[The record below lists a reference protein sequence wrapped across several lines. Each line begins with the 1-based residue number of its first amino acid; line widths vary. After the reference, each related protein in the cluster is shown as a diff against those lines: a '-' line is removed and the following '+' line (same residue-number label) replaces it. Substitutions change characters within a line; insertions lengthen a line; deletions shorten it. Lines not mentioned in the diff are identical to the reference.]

1 MKARFTRKRQGI
13 LLFLSLLAAACFF
26 WQPAAALA
34 APTPV
39 PVPIPQDC
47 AEANVFYGAVPPGGE
62 DAPVLVFV
70 HGYGGQAIDWW
81 FFNFGSGFNDMYD
94 LAYSA
99 GYRTAF
105 VTDNLTGEAANCE
118 VVRRPVISV
127 FDAGDVLKRQL
138 EYITDHYDVDQ
149 VSIIAHSKGGVD
161 SQAAIVFSGA
171 AGMVKNV
178 FTLSSPHQGE
188 ILADLVWSASDIP
201 GLGDLL
207 DFFGKDEGL
216 RTLRVNNME
225 VYRLYADE
233 QAVNEQIS
241 YYSAGGTGWQGSGG
255 ITEIGG
261 FILQLLGYDNDGV
274 VTVASTY
281 LPYAL
286 PFFVA
291 DYNHNEMYQGSN
303 VFHYIQDVLTA
314 TPLTAALSG
323 PAAGAVNTT
332 YAFTAA
338 AEPITLTV
346 PLTYTWEA
354 TGYPPVTVSGER
366 QNTRE
371 FSWATAG
378 VKTIQVTLSNQY
390 GSAVESMI
398 IDVQA
403 AAPNTGP
410 TSVVITG
417 DDRPIVGA
425 SATFTADVA
434 PLNST
439 QPLQY
444 TWSATNQGSV
454 IHTNGV
460 NDAVSFTWNSTGVK
474 SVSVSVSNGVS
485 TVSTSFS
492 VNVGRAP
499 TTLDLLGPAQGSIDA
514 NYNFTALANSNV
526 SSPVTY
532 TWRSVDHDEV
542 QQVGGSSN
550 TLTLNWPES
559 GLQPIAVKAEN
570 AWGSTVAFV
579 TIDINTPPLTVTVSG
594 DAIGVINTTHFFTAT
609 AEPPEVTIPLT
620 YTWQS
625 SGSPA
630 QLVQTNGTTDTAGFT
645 WSSAGSQS
653 VFVTAAN
660 VGGSAGGGATI
671 DIINDEPGTA
681 PTALLLS
688 GPTHGLINA
697 SYQFVAAVTPQT
709 ATQPVHYTWQVNG
722 QTVREQDSGG
732 NDVVTFAWP
741 DGGIYE
747 ISVTATNAFGAV
759 SDDLTIS
766 IVSPITSV
774 SANWPAVLPLNV
786 TYDFIAAVQP
796 LTATTPVTYTW
807 WTPDLFDEVIH
818 VGGLTDTFS
827 YAFTSTGAKAIAVTV
842 NNGAQ
847 DIQTSATIEVI
858 RPITSVSLTGP
869 ENGVIGQDYTFTAAV
884 LPANATTPVAYT
896 WEATGQTPVLHSGDL
911 TDDVVFNWAEGGS
924 KTVTVTASNGLDSY
938 SASMTIEIAG
948 VITPPSAV
956 EISGPATGLVN
967 TPHTFT
973 ANVAPPDTTTPV
985 EYTWEA
991 TGQTPVVH
999 SGGLSDAVTWSWAS
1013 YGNKTIT
1020 VTAGNGGG
1028 SVSDTFT
1035 IYVSLPV
1042 TPPSAASINGPVA
1055 GLVNTPYQ
1063 FTVDVAP
1070 PSTTVPLTYTWEAT
1084 GQTPIIHSSD
1094 LSDAVTF
1101 TWNTPG
1107 VKTIVVT
1114 AANAAASVSDTLTI
1128 DVSSVI
1134 IAPTSVSL
1142 SGPDHGMAGTSY
1154 TFTAQVS
1161 PANATT
1167 PLTYEW
1173 SATDQADVVRA
1184 AGLSDAVSFSWSSGG
1199 MKTVWLTVSNKAG
1212 SVTQSVT
1219 IHIEVTYRIFL
1230 PFTAGSST
1238 APNAPAVGGYLSG
1251 SRGKISFDS
1260 KRFAG
1265 KPFAIRPTMLNA
1277 STPPGATGYQAQAA
1291 LAGKPG

>member
-1 MKARFTRKRQGI
+1 MKARFTRKRQVL
-13 LLFLSLLAAACFF
+13 LLFIPLLAAAYFL
-26 WQPAAALA
+26 WQPQVALA

-47 AEANVFYGAVPPGGE
+47 AEANIFYGAVPPGGA

-70 HGYGGQAIDWW
+70 HGYGGLAIDWW

-105 VTDNLTGEAANCE
+105 VTDNLTGDAANCE
-118 VVRRPVISV
+118 VLRRPVISV
-127 FDAGDVLKRQL
+127 FDAGDVLKQQL
-138 EYITDHYDVDQ
+138 EYITAHYNVDQ
-149 VSIIAHSKGGVD
+149 VSIVAHSKGGVD
-161 SQAAIVFSGA
+161 SQTAIVFSGA
-171 AGMVKNV
+171 ANMVNNV

-233 QAVNEQIS
+233 QSVNDQIS

-274 VTVASTY
+274 VTVESTY

-314 TPLTAALSG
+314 EPLTAALSG
-323 PAAGAVNTT
+323 PTTGAVNTT
-332 YAFTAA
+332 YTFTAA

-366 QNTRE
+366 ESAME
-371 FSWATAG
+371 FSWVNAG
-378 VKTIQVTLSNQY
+378 TKTINVTLSNQH
-390 GSAVESMI
+390 GSAAESMTVNI
-398 IDVQA
+398 QA

-410 TSVVITG
+410 ASVVITG
-417 DDRPIVGA
+417 EERAIVGV
-425 SATFTADVA
+425 ATSFTAGVT
-434 PLNST
+434 PINST

-444 TWSATNQGSV
+444 TWTATNQGSV
-454 IHTNGV
+454 IHSNGV
-460 NDAVSFTWNSTGVK
+460 NDTVSFTWNTPGLK
-474 SVSVSVSNGVS
+474 TVSVSVSNGVGAIS
-485 TVSTSFS
+485 TNFS

-499 TTLDLLGPAQGSIDA
+499 TTLDLTGPTQGSIDT
-514 NYNFTALANSNV
+514 NYNFTAVANSNV
-526 SSPVTY
+526 STPVTY
-532 TWRSVDHDEV
+532 IWRTVDNDEV
-542 QQVGGSSN
+542 QQVGGSSD
-550 TLTLNWPES
+550 TLTLSWPES

-570 AWGSTVAFV
+570 AWGSTVAFF
-579 TIDINTPPLTVTVSG
+579 TIDIHTPPLTVTVSG
-594 DAIGVINTTHFFTAT
+594 EAIGVINTTHFFTAT
-609 AEPPEVTIPLT
+609 SEPPEVTVPLT

-630 QLVQTNGTTDTAGFT
+630 QLVQTNGVIDMAGFT

-653 VFVTAAN
+653 VSAMATN
-660 VGGSAGGGATI
+660 VGGSANDSATI
-671 DIINDEPGTA
+671 NIINDEPGTA

-688 GPTHGLINA
+688 GPTQGLINTT
-697 SYQFVAAVTPQT
+697 YQFVAAVTPLT
-709 ATQPVHYTWQVNG
+709 ASQPVHYTWQVND

-747 ISVTATNAFGAV
+747 ISVTATNAFGTV
-759 SDDLTIS
+759 SDSLNINVIS
-766 IVSPITSV
+766 PVTGV
-774 SANWPAVLPLNV
+774 SANWPAVLPLNI

-847 DIQTSATIEVI
+847 DIQTSTTIEVI
-858 RPITSVSLTGP
+858 RPITSVSLDGP
-869 ENGVIGQDYTFTAAV
+869 ASGVIGQDYTFTAAV
-884 LPANATTPVAYT
+884 LPANATTPVDYT
-896 WEATGQTPVLHSGDL
+896 WEATGQTPVVHRGDL
-911 TDDVVFNWAEGGS
+911 SDDVTFNWSDGGS

-938 SASMTIEIAG
+938 SASVTMEIAG
-948 VITPPSAV
+948 TVTPPTSV
-956 EISGPATGLVN
+956 VISGPTSGLVN

-973 ANVAPPDTTTPV
+973 ANVTPPDTTTPLT
-985 EYTWEA
+985 YTWEA
-991 TGQTPVVH
+991 TGQPVTVH
-999 SGGLSDAVTWSWAS
+999 SGDLSDAITWSWAS
-1013 YGNKTIT
+1013 SGSKTIM
-1020 VTAGNGGG
+1020 VTAGNSSG
-1028 SVSDTFT
+1028 SVSDVFT

-1042 TPPSAASINGPVA
+1042 TPPSAASINGPA
-1055 GLVNTPYQ
+1055 SGTVNTPYQ
-1063 FTVDVAP
+1063 FTVTVEP
-1070 PSTTVPLTYTWEAT
+1070 VSTTTPLTYTWEAT
-1084 GQTPIIHSSD
+1084 GQTPIVNNGD
-1094 LSDAVTF
+1094 LSDAVSF

-1114 AANAAASVSDTLTI
+1114 AANAAASVSDTLSI
-1128 DVSSVI
+1128 DVSSVV
-1134 IAPTSVSL
+1134 IAPASVSL
-1142 SGPDHGMAGTSY
+1142 SGPEHGLVDTNY

-1161 PANATT
+1161 PANTTT

-1173 SATDQADVVRA
+1173 SATGQTDVVHVT
-1184 AGLSDAVSFSWSSGG
+1184 GLSDAVSFNWNSAG
-1199 MKTVWLTVSNKAG
+1199 MKTIWLTVSNEAG
-1212 SVTQSVT
+1212 SVSQSVT
-1219 IHIEVTYRIFL
+1219 IHIEASYSIFL
-1230 PFTAGSST
+1230 PFMAGSSAT
-1238 APNAPAVGGYLSG
+1238 PNAAAAHGYLSG
-1251 SRGKISFDS
+1251 S
-1260 KRFAG
+1260 AG
-1265 KPFAIRPTMLNA
+1265 KVQAAAKPTML
-1277 STPPGATGYQAQAA
+1277 TLPIPPGADPNQAQAA
-1291 LAGKPG
+1291 SVGKPG

>member
-1 MKARFTRKRQGI
+1 MKVRFTRKRQGL
-13 LLFLSLLAAACFF
+13 LLFLPFLAAAYLL
-26 WQPAAALA
+26 WSPQVALA

-47 AEANVFYGAVPPGGE
+47 AEANIFYGAVPPGGE
-62 DAPVLVFV
+62 NAPVLVFV

-118 VVRRPVISV
+118 VLRRPVISV

-149 VSIIAHSKGGVD
+149 VSIVAHSKGGVD
-161 SQAAIVFSGA
+161 SQVAIVFNGA
-171 AGMVKNV
+171 ASMVNNL

-274 VTVASTY
+274 VTVDSTY

-314 TPLTAALSG
+314 APLTTALSG
-323 PAAGAVNTT
+323 PATGAVNTT
-332 YAFTAA
+332 YTFTAVP
-338 AEPITLTV
+338 EPITLTV

-354 TGYPPVTVSGER
+354 TGHPPVTVAGER
-366 QNTRE
+366 ENMVA
-371 FSWATAG
+371 FSWTSAG
-378 VKTIQVTLSNQY
+378 DKTVQVTVSNQY
-390 GSAVESMI
+390 GSAAESMTI
-398 IDVQA
+398 NIQA

-410 TSVVITG
+410 ASVIITG
-417 DDRPIVGA
+417 EDRPVVGA
-425 SATFTADVA
+425 STSFTADVA
-434 PLNST
+434 PINST

-454 IHTNGV
+454 VHTNGV
-460 NDAVSFTWNSTGVK
+460 NDTVSFTWSSTGLK
-474 SVSVSVSNGVS
+474 TVSVSVTNGVS
-485 TVSTSFS
+485 TVGASFN

-499 TTLDLLGPAQGSIDA
+499 TTLELLGPAEGSIDA
-514 NYNFTALANSNV
+514 NYNFTAVANSNV

-542 QQVGGSSN
+542 QHVSGSSD

-579 TIDINTPPLTVTVSG
+579 TININTPPLTVTVSG
-594 DAIGVINTTHFFTAT
+594 EAIGVINTTHFFTAT
-609 AEPPEVTIPLT
+609 SEPPEVTVPLT

-630 QLVQTNGTTDTAGFT
+630 QLVQMNGTTDIAGFT
-645 WSSAGSQS
+645 WGSAGNQS
-653 VFVTAAN
+653 VSVTAAN
-660 VGGSAGGGATI
+660 VGGSANDSATI
-671 DIINDEPGTA
+671 NIINDEPGTA

-688 GPTHGLINA
+688 GPTHGLINTT
-697 SYQFVAAVTPQT
+697 YQFVAAVTPQT

-732 NDVVTFAWP
+732 NDVVTFTWP

-759 SDDLTIS
+759 SDDLSIS
-766 IVSPITSV
+766 VISPVTSV

-786 TYDFIAAVQP
+786 TYDFTAAVQP

-847 DIQTSATIEVI
+847 DIQASTTIEVI
-858 RPITSVSLTGP
+858 RPITSVGLTGP
-869 ENGVIGQDYTFTAAV
+869 DSGVAGQDYTFTAAV
-884 LPANATTPVAYT
+884 LPANATTPVDYT
-896 WEATGQTPVLHSGDL
+896 WEATGQTPVVHSGDI
-911 TDDVVFNWAEGGS
+911 TDDVTFNWVDAGS

-938 SASMTIEIAG
+938 SASVTIEIADA
-948 VITPPSAV
+948 VTPPANV
-956 EISGPATGLVN
+956 TLSGPTSGLVN
-967 TPHTFT
+967 TPYTFT
-973 ANVAPPDTTTPV
+973 ANVTPADTTTPV
-985 EYTWEA
+985 TYTWEA
-991 TGQTPVVH
+991 TGQPVTVH
-999 SGGLSDAVTWSWAS
+999 SGGLSDAITWSWAGQ
-1013 YGNKTIT
+1013 GNKTIT
-1020 VTAGNGGG
+1020 VTAGNAGG
-1028 SVSDTFT
+1028 SVSDVFT
-1035 IYVSLPV
+1035 ISIGLPV
-1042 TPPSAASINGPVA
+1042 TPPSAASINGPASGV
-1055 GLVNTPYQ
+1055 VNTPYQ
-1063 FTVDVAP
+1063 FTVDVTP
-1070 PSTTVPLTYTWEAT
+1070 PSTTTPLTYTWEAT
-1084 GQTPIIHSSD
+1084 GQTPIVHSGD
-1094 LSDAVTF
+1094 LNDAVTF
-1101 TWNTPG
+1101 TWSTPG
-1107 VKTIVVT
+1107 VKTVVVT

-1128 DVSSVI
+1128 DVTSAV

-1142 SGPDHGMAGTSY
+1142 SGPDHGMGDTSY

-1173 SATDQADVVRA
+1173 SATDQTDVVHTS
-1184 AGLSDAVSFSWSSGG
+1184 GLSDAVSFSWSSAGI
-1199 MKTVWLTVSNKAG
+1199 KTVWLTVSNGAG
-1212 SVTQSVT
+1212 SVTQST
-1219 IHIEVTYRIFL
+1219 AIHIEVTYHIFL
-1230 PFTAGSST
+1230 PFAAGSSALQNVPT
-1238 APNAPAVGGYLSG
+1238 AGGNLSR
-1251 SRGKISFDS
+1251 SSGKASFG
-1260 KRFAG
+1260 G
-1265 KPFAIRPTMLNA
+1265 KPFAAKPTLL
-1277 STPPGATGYQAQAA
+1277 TLPIPPGAINYQAQAA
-1291 LAGKPG
+1291 SAGKPG